1 MERHICKYAPVIVI
15 IIIRGTEK
23 EETNKNQNIK
33 YTTHFQSELT
43 FRTFAFFKRFFL
55 EKTVFIC
62 FFFRKVRLNLNWRLF
77 SAPKQAKRD

>member
-33 YTTHFQSELT
+33 YTTHFPSELT
-43 FRTFAFFKRFFL
+43 FRTFAFFKRFFRKNCFYL
-55 EKTVFIC
+55 